1 MVTYTVV
8 TLQSGARPINL
19 PGRYEII
26 AEKVASVY
34 MLQHKEQE
42 LFAYRNDK
50 LGLKS
55 KFIRWFV

>member
-8 TLQSGARPINL
+8 TLQSGARLINL

-34 MLQHKEQE
+34 MLQHREQE
-42 LFAYRNDK
+42 FAYRNDK